1 MADLVEALVQGSAAL
16 FSILGLRSSV
26 LGNLIGQIR
35 DRNTPLSRYTR
46 DSHQVRPELAKPSD
60 QGVEGGVGVVGPHLL
75 HCSHPPHRY
84 LEVFSSIFQP
94 SRPQLITSDLEVRS
108 KRSSATA
115 GVNLSLPKTVRNS
128 SYKATILDLSM
139 MCVNL
144 SPFLI
149 LNSFKY
155 LPFSDTVILE
165 AQCCKPNG
173 GKGDTVPG
181 LSAAQGPGAH
191 GCQGNS

>member
-1 MADLVEALVQGSAAL
+1 ML
-16 FSILGLRSSV
+16 F
-26 LGNLIGQIR
+26 
-35 DRNTPLSRYTR
+35 
-46 DSHQVRPELAKPSD
+46 
-60 QGVEGGVGVVGPHLL
+60 
-75 HCSHPPHRY
+75 
-84 LEVFSSIFQP
+84 
-94 SRPQLITSDLEVRS
+94 TSDLEVRS

-191 GCQGNS
+191 RCQGNSWAKELHKSTGNRDKNKGRKKRDLTMWRQEQGRKEVASGAAQANYYIGRTV